1 MRNLETEFFAQRI
14 YSDRHIPFVWSAN
27 DLRGGLGYAERAPL
41 ATNLLEG
48 FKFVPGVRG
57 L

>member
-27 DLRGGLGYAERAPL
+27 GLRGGLGYAERAPL